1 MTILGVALLGPVVA
15 SVDGRVVPVTSARQA
30 AILACLALQAPR
42 LAGTALLIDAV
53 WGDEPPARAEQGL
66 QQHVSTLRGLLEPD
80 RHPRTGS
87 GLLRT
92 EAGGYRLQCDALDV
106 ADFLAAADAGARAAA
121 AGRWGPS
128 LAAFDDAVAR
138 WRGPA
143 LSGVRPTAW
152 FDGHRL
158 TLTDRLLSV
167 REDRLAA
174 LIGVGRGAE
183 AAADAEALLAEH
195 PLREQLW
202 AHLMRA
208 LALGGRT
215 ADALAAYG
223 RARRV
228 LREELGLEP
237 GEQLRALER
246 DILTRSPGLGPA
258 GAGSGARPPTGPQTA
273 APGGRSPG
281 VDLSATFRSD
291 GGPALPWLLLPDGQ
305 IVVVPPGA
313 VLRIGRHPDAR
324 IRLADSRVSRW
335 HAEIAH
341 HPDGVRVRDLDST
354 NGTTVDG
361 LAPAGPLADG
371 AVVSIG
377 GVLLT
382 FHG

>member
-1 MTILGVALLGPVVA
+1 MTILGVGLLGPVVA
-15 SVDGRVVPVTSARQA
+15 SVDGRPVPVSSARQA

-66 QQHVSTLRGLLEPD
+66 QQHVSTLRGLLEPG
-80 RHPRTGS
+80 RQPRTGS
-87 GLLRT
+87 ALLRT
-92 EAGGYRLQCDALDV
+92 EAGGYRLRCDTLDV

-121 AGRWGPS
+121 AGQWARS

-143 LSGVRPTAW
+143 LSGIWSTAW

-167 REDRLAA
+167 REDRIAA
-174 LIGVGRGAE
+174 LIGVGRAAE
-183 AAADAEALLAEH
+183 AAADAGALLTEH

-208 LALGGRT
+208 LAVGGRT

-228 LREELGLEP
+228 LNDELGLEP
-237 GEQLRALER
+237 GAQLRALER

-258 GAGSGARPPTGPQTA
+258 DAGSAADPITGPVPA
-273 APGGRSPG
+273 GGRSPE

-305 IVVVPPGA
+305 IVVVPPGT

-341 HPDGVRVRDLDST
+341 HPDGVRVRDLGST

-361 LAPAGPLADG
+361 LGPAGPLADG
-371 AVVSIG
+371 AVVSVG

>member
-1 MTILGVALLGPVVA
+1 MTILSVGLLGPVVA
-15 SVDGRVVPVTSARQA
+15 SVDGRPVPMSSARQA

-42 LAGTALLIDAV
+42 SAGTALLIDAV
-53 WGDEPPARAEQGL
+53 WGDDPPARAEQGL
-66 QQHVSTLRGLLEPD
+66 QQHVSTLRGLLEPH
-80 RHPRTGS
+80 RQPRTGS
-87 GLLRT
+87 ELLRT
-92 EAGGYRLQCDALDV
+92 EAGGYRLLCDGLDV
-106 ADFLAAADAGARAAA
+106 VDFLAAADAGTRAMAVGQWARA
-121 AGRWGPS
+121 
-128 LAAFDDAVAR
+128 LAAFDDAAAR

-143 LSGVRPTAW
+143 LSGVRSTAW

-158 TLTDRLLSV
+158 TLTDRLLTA

-174 LIGVGRGAE
+174 LIGVGRAAE
-183 AAADAEALLAEH
+183 AAADATTLLAEH

-228 LREELGLEP
+228 LNEELGLEP
-237 GEQLRALER
+237 GQQLRELER
-246 DILTRSPGLGPA
+246 DILTRSPALRTTAPVPAADPPA
-258 GAGSGARPPTGPQTA
+258 GPPE
-273 APGGRSPG
+273 

-291 GGPALPWLLLPDGQ
+291 GGAALPWLLLPDGQ

-313 VLRIGRHPDAR
+313 VLRVGRHPDAR
-324 IRLADSRVSRW
+324 IRLTDSRVSRW
-335 HAEIAH
+335 HAEIEH
-341 HPDGVRVRDLDST
+341 RPDGVQVRDLDST

-361 LAPAGPLADG
+361 LVPAGPLVDG

-382 FHG
+382 FHA